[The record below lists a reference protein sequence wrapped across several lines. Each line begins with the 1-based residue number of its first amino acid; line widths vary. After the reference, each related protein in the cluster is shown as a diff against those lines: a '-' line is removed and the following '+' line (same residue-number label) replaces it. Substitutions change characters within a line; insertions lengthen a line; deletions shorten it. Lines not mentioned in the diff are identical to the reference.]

1 MNILALAGIGIVMCA
16 LLVTVRQFQTELA
29 LPLSVACGV
38 ILTGYLLS
46 VGLPLINELRELA
59 ETGGMESRYLTL
71 TLKAIGICLATET
84 AADVCRDAGQSALAN
99 KLETGGKL
107 ALLLTALPLL
117 RDVLTLA
124 AEMIGE

>member
-29 LPLSVACGV
+29 LPLCIACGV
-38 ILTGYLLS
+38 VLTGWLLS
-46 VGLPLINELRELA
+46 EAVPLTGELRELA
-59 ETGGMESRYLTL
+59 EAGGMQMRYFALA
-71 TLKAIGICLATET
+71 LKAVGICLAVET

-117 RDVLTLA
+117 REVLTLA
-124 AEMIGE
+124 EEMIGE